1 MFPRRFNGP
10 LSVLDEIGRLLIQR
24 RVLAEPAVRRALARG
39 ATRAS
44 FLAAVREDGVSQT
57 NLAAVLGEH
66 LGMPGVDLSRT
77 TIDLDVLDLVPRIVA
92 ESDLTLPLSTEGGRL
107 HVAISAAA
115 EDLRVLDEIH
125 FITGLEISPY
135 AAIPG
140 PLENSIAAA
149 YDAKDRGERFW
160 HGSGLDTDSDSGVA
174 VVTPTGPIA
183 VSRQQRTDEVV
194 VAKTLEIE
202 RVNDAVH
209 LEVGDDDDIIEGE
222 EVLHSTQVRVG
233 PAKILVVD
241 DDPDI
246 LRLLQ
251 RALTKTGYEVD
262 TAADGRAAEEKLA
275 KSVPDLLLLDAMLP
289 FVHGF
294 EICAHVKGSARLR
307 ALPVLM
313 MSAVYRGWRFAQ
325 DARESF
331 GADDYIE
338 KPFHLPDLLQRVA
351 HRLSEGPE
359 APAPERDAAE
369 KLYQEGMGLLELHR
383 PIDARRVL
391 EQAVRKD
398 PLSARAFYALAR
410 AMHAQGDLFHAITAY
425 EKAVDLR
432 PSLFRALRALA
443 ELYLEKGFRRK
454 AVETLERAL
463 SAAPDAPTRESMR
476 TKLIRLL

>member
-1 MFPRRFNGP
+1 MPAP
-10 LSVLDEIGRLLIQR
+10 DDIGQLLIQR
-24 RVLAEPAVRRALARG
+24 RILAEPAVRRAQAAG
-39 ATRAS
+39 QSRAS
-44 FLAAVREDGVSQT
+44 FLAAILEQGVSEAA
-57 NLAAVLGEH
+57 LAAVLGEH

-92 ESDLTLPLSTEGGRL
+92 ESDLALPLSTEGGRL
-107 HVAISAAA
+107 HVAVSAAA

-125 FITGLEISPY
+125 FITGLVVSPY

-140 PLENSIAAA
+140 PLENAIAGA

-160 HGSGLDTDSDSGVA
+160 HGGGLETDPAAGVA
-174 VVTPTGPIA
+174 AVAPAGPIA
-183 VSRQQRTDEVV
+183 IAGQPRTDEVV
-194 VAKTLEIE
+194 VAKTLESE
-202 RVNDAVH
+202 RVNDEILL
-209 LEVGDDDDIIEGE
+209 LEISEDDVIEGE

-233 PAKILVVD
+233 PAQILVVD

-246 LRLLQ
+246 LKLLQ
-251 RALTKTGYEVD
+251 RALTKSGYAVD

-275 KSVPDLLLLDAMLP
+275 QTVPDLLLLDAMLP

-294 EICAHVKGSARLR
+294 EICARIKASPRLR
-307 ALPVLM
+307 AVPVLM

-325 DARESF
+325 DARDSF

-338 KPFHLPDLLQRVA
+338 KPFHLPDLLQRIA
-351 HRLSEGPE
+351 QRLAEGPE
-359 APAPERDAAE
+359 ALEPEKEAAE
-369 KLYQEGMGLLELHR
+369 KLYQEGMGLLEAHR
-383 PIDARRVL
+383 PADARKLL
-391 EQAVRKD
+391 EQAIRKD
-398 PLSARAFYALAR
+398 PLSARAFFALAR
-410 AMHAQGDLFHAITAY
+410 AMHGQGDLFSAITAY

-432 PSLFRALRALA
+432 PNQFRALRALA

-463 SAAPDAPTRESMR
+463 RAAPDAATRESMR